1 MFSDLS
7 KCHCDDEF
15 SLLLPLAG
23 GTGSLTYITDTPV
36 QCRLSQGLGSLTTV
50 CHVPC
55 NMSVFLLRVTEKCSI
70 TVRLEVLTVVE
81 LF

>member
-7 KCHCDDEF
+7 KCHCDYEF
-15 SLLLPLAG
+15 SLLLPVAG
-23 GTGSLTYITDTPV
+23 GTGSLTYIIDTRV

-50 CHVPC
+50 MYRAI
-55 NMSVFLLRVTEKCSI
+55 MSLFLLRVTEKCSI